1 MRCKGWSHVSI
12 GTLVISMSI
21 WNYGEIKQRY
31 SVVFESWRLGESF
44 GSGTHMKAENRMRCI
59 RYDTNI

>member
-1 MRCKGWSHVSI
+1 MNSEGRSHISI

-31 SVVFESWRLGESF
+31 SVVFESWRLGMSF
-44 GSGTHMKAENRMRCI
+44 GSGTHMRAENGVYKI
-59 RYDTNI
+59 